1 MFLNQLPTQLHKA
14 LFLELAILVM
24 MASHEDD
31 TSEQISK
38 FTSDE
43 VLEKFLASISSK
55 EAEMLQE
62 YQNELFGSEHEH
74 EELFNFVK
82 YSLSQLFEA
91 FDSNLNPSL
100 IYDPYPPEILI
111 FSYDDDDN
119 DLEKKYAEQFPA
131 FWRVLE
137 ESINDILEKNAD
149 NTDTKQ
155 EVMQYLICK
164 GENILTLTPEK
175 IRASMASLPQIK
187 QEILKK
193 SVKTIFEH
201 KKEMGLTLSVREQK
215 IILCELIGAAYS
227 SGAFETEEKQLIN
240 TICQVCSFDSEYI
253 EEFDIIMSTLF
264 KINKDLAELI
274 NE

>member
-100 IYDPYPPEILI
+100 IYEPYPPEILI
-111 FSYDDDDN
+111 FSYDDD

-175 IRASMASLPQIK
+175 IRASMASLPQII

-227 SGAFETEEKQLIN
+227 SGAFEAEEKQLIN

-253 EEFDIIMSTLF
+253 EEFNTIMSTLF